1 MKKTLRNII
10 RHTLCETS
18 EELAALDEIIKAK
31 QAEIV
36 GLQKQKA
43 AIAKAVQAK
52 EQQPTQPVQQQAQ
65 QPAQQPAQQAAPTPQ
80 GGQ

>member
-1 MKKTLRNII
+1 MKKTLRNLI
-10 RHTLCETS
+10 RNTLCETP

-43 AIAKAVQAK
+43 AIQKADQMAMQKQSQA
-52 EQQPTQPVQQQAQ
+52 PVQQQAQ
-65 QPAQQPAQQAAPTPQ
+65 APAPAQQGGAQ
-80 GGQ
+80 

>member
-1 MKKTLRNII
+1 MKQTLRNII
-10 RHTLCETS
+10 RHTLCES
-18 EELAALDEIIKAK
+18 PEELTALDETIKAK

-43 AIAKAVQAK
+43 AIAKADQAK
-52 EQQPTQPVQQQAQ
+52 GQPTQPVQQQQ
-65 QPAQQPAQQAAPTPQ
+65 TVPAPQ

>member
-1 MKKTLRNII
+1 MKQTLRNIV
-10 RHTLCETS
+10 RHTLCETP

-43 AIAKAVQAK
+43 AIAKADQMK
-52 EQQPTQPVQQQAQ
+52 GQ
-65 QPAQQPAQQAAPTPQ
+65 QPAQAVQQQPAQQATPAPQ

>member
-10 RHTLCETS
+10 RHTLCETP

-43 AIAKAVQAK
+43 AIQKKDQIELA
-52 EQQPTQPVQQQAQ
+52 QQAQ
-65 QPAQQPAQQAAPTPQ
+65 KTAPAQAQQGAAPSQ

>member
-10 RHTLCETS
+10 RHTLCETP

-43 AIAKAVQAK
+43 AIQKADQAA
-52 EQQPTQPVQQQAQ
+52 AQ
-65 QPAQQPAQQAAPTPQ
+65 QKPVAPAAPAPAPA

>member
-1 MKKTLRNII
+1 MKQTLRNII
-10 RHTLCETS
+10 RHTLCETP
-18 EELAALDEIIKAK
+18 EELTALDEIIKAK

-43 AIAKAVQAK
+43 AIAKADQAK
-52 EQQPTQPVQQQAQ
+52 RQSTQPVQQ
-65 QPAQQPAQQAAPTPQ
+65 QPAQQPAQQ

>member
-1 MKKTLRNII
+1 MKQTLRNIV
-10 RHTLCETS
+10 RHTLCETP

-43 AIAKAVQAK
+43 AIAKADQMK
-52 EQQPTQPVQQQAQ
+52 GQQPA
-65 QPAQQPAQQAAPTPQ
+65 QPAQQPAQQAAPAPQ

>member
-10 RHTLCETS
+10 RHTLCETP

-43 AIAKAVQAK
+43 AIAKADQAK
-52 EQQPTQPVQQQAQ
+52 GQQSTQPVQQ
-65 QPAQQPAQQAAPTPQ
+65 QPAQQPAPQAAPAPQ

>member
-1 MKKTLRNII
+1 MKQTLRNII
-10 RHTLCETS
+10 RHTLCETP

-43 AIAKAVQAK
+43 AIAKADQMK
-52 EQQPTQPVQQQAQ
+52 G
-65 QPAQQPAQQAAPTPQ
+65 QQPAQQAAPAPQ

>member
-1 MKKTLRNII
+1 MKTKNNTLRSLI
-10 RHTLCETS
+10 RNTLCETP

-43 AIAKAVQAK
+43 AIQKADQLAAQNK
-52 EQQPTQPVQQQAQ
+52 APAQTQPVQNQA
-65 QPAQQPAQQAAPTPQ
+65 PAALQAPAAN
-80 GGQ
+80 

>member
-10 RHTLCETS
+10 RHTLCETP

-43 AIAKAVQAK
+43 AIAKADQAK
-52 EQQPTQPVQQQAQ
+52 GQQPTQPVQQQPTPQ
-65 QPAQQPAQQAAPTPQ
+65 QPAPQAAPAPQ

>member
-1 MKKTLRNII
+1 MKQTLRNIV
-10 RHTLCETS
+10 RHTLCETP

-43 AIAKAVQAK
+43 AIAKADQMK
-52 EQQPTQPVQQQAQ
+52 GQ
-65 QPAQQPAQQAAPTPQ
+65 QPAQAVQQQPAQQAAPAPQ

>member
-1 MKKTLRNII
+1 MKQTLRNII
-10 RHTLCETS
+10 RHTLCETPV
-18 EELAALDEIIKAK
+18 ELTALDEIIKAK

-43 AIAKAVQAK
+43 AIAKADQAK
-52 EQQPTQPVQQQAQ
+52 GQQPTQPVQQQPTQPVQ
-65 QPAQQPAQQAAPTPQ
+65 QQQTVPAPQ

>member
-10 RHTLCETS
+10 RHTLCETP

-43 AIAKAVQAK
+43 AIQKKDQIELA
-52 EQQPTQPVQQQAQ
+52 QQAQ
-65 QPAQQPAQQAAPTPQ
+65 KTAPAQAQQGAAPAQ

>member
-10 RHTLCETS
+10 RHTLCETP

-43 AIAKAVQAK
+43 AIQKADQAA
-52 EQQPTQPVQQQAQ
+52 AQ
-65 QPAQQPAQQAAPTPQ
+65 QKPAAPAAPAPAPA
-80 GGQ
+80 GGQQ

>member
-10 RHTLCETS
+10 RHTLCETP

-43 AIAKAVQAK
+43 AIAKADQAK
-52 EQQPTQPVQQQAQ
+52 GQQPTQPVQQQ
-65 QPAQQPAQQAAPTPQ
+65 PTPQQPAQQAAPAPQ

>member
-1 MKKTLRNII
+1 MKQTLRNII
-10 RHTLCETS
+10 RNTLCETP

-36 GLQKQKA
+36 GLQKQKT
-43 AIAKAVQAK
+43 AIAKADQAK
-52 EQQPTQPVQQQAQ
+52 GQQPTQQVV
-65 QPAQQPAQQAAPTPQ
+65 PAPQ

>member
-1 MKKTLRNII
+1 MKQTLRNII
-10 RHTLCETS
+10 RHTLCETP

-43 AIAKAVQAK
+43 AIAKADQAK
-52 EQQPTQPVQQQAQ
+52 GQHPTQPVQQ
-65 QPAQQPAQQAAPTPQ
+65 QPAQQPAQQAAPAPQ

>member
-1 MKKTLRNII
+1 MKKKNTLRNLI
-10 RHTLCETS
+10 RNTLCETP

-43 AIAKAVQAK
+43 AIQKADQMAMQKQSQA
-52 EQQPTQPVQQQAQ
+52 PVQQQAPAPA
-65 QPAQQPAQQAAPTPQ
+65 PAQQGGAQ
-80 GGQ
+80 

>member
-1 MKKTLRNII
+1 MKTKNNTLRSLI
-10 RHTLCETS
+10 RNTLCETP

-43 AIAKAVQAK
+43 AIQKADQLAAQNK
-52 EQQPTQPVQQQAQ
+52 APAQTQPVQNQA
-65 QPAQQPAQQAAPTPQ
+65 PAAPQAPAAN
-80 GGQ
+80 

>member
-10 RHTLCETS
+10 RHTLCETP

-43 AIAKAVQAK
+43 AIAKADQAK
-52 EQQPTQPVQQQAQ
+52 GQQPTQPVQQQPAPQ
-65 QPAQQPAQQAAPTPQ
+65 QPTQQAAPAPQ

>member
-1 MKKTLRNII
+1 MTLKKII
-10 RHTLCETS
+10 DKALTES
-18 EELAALDEIIKAK
+18 PEELAAIDEIIKAK

-43 AIAKAVQAK
+43 AIQKADQMSAK
-52 EQQPTQPVQQQAQ
+52 
-65 QPAQQPAQQAAPTPQ
+65 PAQPAPTPAPVAAAPAAGAPAT

>member
-1 MKKTLRNII
+1 MKQTLRNII
-10 RHTLCETS
+10 RHTLCETP
-18 EELAALDEIIKAK
+18 EELTALDEIIKAK

-43 AIAKAVQAK
+43 AIAKADQTK
-52 EQQPTQPVQQQAQ
+52 GQST
-65 QPAQQPAQQAAPTPQ
+65 QPAQQQQTVPAPQ

>member
-1 MKKTLRNII
+1 MKQTLRNIV
-10 RHTLCETS
+10 RHTLCETP

-43 AIAKAVQAK
+43 AIAKADQMK
-52 EQQPTQPVQQQAQ
+52 GQ
-65 QPAQQPAQQAAPTPQ
+65 QPAQPAQQQPAQQQPAQQAAPAPQ

>member
-10 RHTLCETS
+10 RHTLCETP

-43 AIAKAVQAK
+43 AIAKADQAK
-52 EQQPTQPVQQQAQ
+52 GQQPTQPTQPVQQQ
-65 QPAQQPAQQAAPTPQ
+65 PAQQPAPQAAPAPQ

>member
-1 MKKTLRNII
+1 MRKTLRNII
-10 RHTLCETS
+10 RHTLCETP

-43 AIAKAVQAK
+43 AIAKADQAK
-52 EQQPTQPVQQQAQ
+52 GQQPTQHVQ
-65 QPAQQPAQQAAPTPQ
+65 QPAQQPAQQAAPAPQ

>member
-10 RHTLCETS
+10 RHTLCETP

-43 AIAKAVQAK
+43 AIAKADQAK
-52 EQQPTQPVQQQAQ
+52 GQQPT
-65 QPAQQPAQQAAPTPQ
+65 QPAQQPASQAAPAPQ

>member
-10 RHTLCETS
+10 RHTLCETP

-43 AIAKAVQAK
+43 AIQKKDQIELAKQAQK
-52 EQQPTQPVQQQAQ
+52 TAPAQAQ
-65 QPAQQPAQQAAPTPQ
+65 QGAAPAQ

>member
-1 MKKTLRNII
+1 MKQTLRNII
-10 RHTLCETS
+10 RHTLCETP
-18 EELAALDEIIKAK
+18 EELTALDEIIKAK

-43 AIAKAVQAK
+43 AIAKADQAK
-52 EQQPTQPVQQQAQ
+52 GQPTQPVQQ
-65 QPAQQPAQQAAPTPQ
+65 QPAQQPAQQ

>member
-1 MKKTLRNII
+1 MKQTLRNIV
-10 RHTLCETS
+10 RHTLCETP

-43 AIAKAVQAK
+43 AIAKADQMK
-52 EQQPTQPVQQQAQ
+52 GQQPTQ
-65 QPAQQPAQQAAPTPQ
+65 QPTQQPAQQAAPAPQ

>member
-10 RHTLCETS
+10 RHTLCETP

-43 AIAKAVQAK
+43 AIAKADQAK
-52 EQQPTQPVQQQAQ
+52 GQQPTQPVQQQ
-65 QPAQQPAQQAAPTPQ
+65 PAPQQPAQQAATAPQ

>member
-1 MKKTLRNII
+1 MKQTLRNII
-10 RHTLCETS
+10 RHTLCETP
-18 EELAALDEIIKAK
+18 EELTALDDIIKAK

-43 AIAKAVQAK
+43 AIAKADQAK
-52 EQQPTQPVQQQAQ
+52 GQPTQHVQQH
-65 QPAQQPAQQAAPTPQ
+65 PAPQ

>member
-10 RHTLCETS
+10 RHTLCETP

-43 AIAKAVQAK
+43 AIQKADQAA
-52 EQQPTQPVQQQAQ
+52 AQ
-65 QPAQQPAQQAAPTPQ
+65 QKPVTPATAPAPAPA

>member
-10 RHTLCETS
+10 RHTLCETP

-43 AIAKAVQAK
+43 AIAKADQAK
-52 EQQPTQPVQQQAQ
+52 GQQPTQPVQQQ
-65 QPAQQPAQQAAPTPQ
+65 PAPQQPAQQAAPAPQ

>member
-10 RHTLCETS
+10 RHTLCETP

-43 AIAKAVQAK
+43 AIVKADQMK
-52 EQQPTQPVQQQAQ
+52 GQ
-65 QPAQQPAQQAAPTPQ
+65 QPAQPAQQQAASAPQ